1 MLRKIEVLCE
11 ENMQTSDHVLE
22 ECNIW
27 SMIFFHLEAIMN
39 GMDFFFFFFFLLIT
53 RVFDVLVA

>member
-27 SMIFFHLEAIMN
+27 SMIFFHLEAIRN
-39 GMDFFFFFFFLLIT
+39 GMATVFFFFFLLIT

>member
-27 SMIFFHLEAIMN
+27 SMIFFHLEAIRN
-39 GMDFFFFFFFLLIT
+39 GMDTFFFFFFLLIT

>member
-27 SMIFFHLEAIMN
+27 SMIFFHLEAIRN
-39 GMDFFFFFFFLLIT
+39 GMATVFFFLFLLIT